1 MSIIRAARPQTNFY
15 ILDKR
20 ISEDRGLS
28 WAARGLL
35 IFLLGKPDHWKISI
49 DHLRKETESCA
60 RPTGRDA
67 VYGLLNEI
75 ISGGYIK
82 RMESRD
88 EKGRVSGYDYIVF
101 DEPITLGIA
110 EDEPLPEKPLTDEPL
125 TANTTLVSTDVK
137 QERKKARI
145 QLELPDWLPKESWDG
160 FMEMRQKI
168 RKPLTDRAVGM
179 IVKKLAG
186 FKEAGQDV
194 AAILDQ
200 SVVKSWQDVF
210 PVRQQFEQKADK
222 PREAPWWSSNEAML
236 KKGRELG
243 MAPRSGESWQDF
255 RGRIDSKISKGGE
268 AA

>member
-125 TANTTLVSTDVK
+125 TANTTLVSNEVK
-137 QERKKARI
+137 QGLKKAVKN
-145 QLELPDWLPKESWDG
+145 QLELPGWLPQESWEG
-160 FMEMRQKI
+160 FVEMRQKI
-168 RKPLTDRAVGM
+168 RKPMTPRAVSM
-179 IVKKLAG
+179 ILKKLEGFMRAG
-186 FKEAGQDV
+186 HDV
-194 AAILDQ
+194 GAILDQ

-210 PVRQQFEQKADK
+210 PVKQAYQGQPRRTDKQEQAKAFMDVLTGRSDSYDATD
-222 PREAPWWSSNEAML
+222 PFTIDAPAT
-236 KKGRELG
+236 
-243 MAPRSGESWQDF
+243 
-255 RGRIDSKISKGGE
+255 RI
-268 AA
+268 A